1 MEENNLL
8 TFKAISNFI
17 KALDNVF
24 GEKQRS
30 LKLYNHLIEK
40 TTIVHEEPIKKHI
53 KAWYLFFKQNK
64 ASILNKN
71 YKDFSAKKVIYSDK
85 VYINLYD
92 IFEIADKS
100 ETEIMWKHL
109 LIIVAYLDPSSK
121 AKEILKKNATKNT
134 NEDNF
139 LHNIINQVE
148 DYVDPSSNP
157 MEAVNKIMGSGVF
170 QNLVQNMN
178 TGLTDGSLD
187 LGKLMGSVNNMVNSL
202 SSAANSSSN
211 LPPEMSQMTNMLNSM
226 VNNMSDKPNKVEIVD
241 EPKSKSSKNES
252 GSSKEGS
259 ESKNGGGGIQIKESS
274 KKIIGK

>member
-17 KALDNVF
+17 NALHSVF

-30 LKLYNHLIEK
+30 LKLYNHLVQK

-53 KAWYLFFKQNK
+53 KAWYIFFKKNK
-64 ASILNKN
+64 NAILNKD
-71 YKDFSAKKVIYSDK
+71 YKDFSEKKVIYSDK
-85 VYINLYD
+85 VYVNLYD

-100 ETEIMWKHL
+100 EIQIMWKHL
-109 LIIVAYLDPSSK
+109 LIISAHLDPSSK
-121 AKEILKKNATKNT
+121 AKEILKKNATKNV

-148 DYVDPSSNP
+148 DFVDPSSNP

-178 TGLTDGSLD
+178 SGLSDGSLD

-202 SSAANSSSN
+202 SSAANSNSN

-226 VNNMSDKPNKVEIVD
+226 VNNMSDKSNKVEIVK
-241 EPKSKSSKNES
+241 EKKSK
-252 GSSKEGS
+252 GEGKG
-259 ESKNGGGGIQIKESS
+259 EGKGIQIKKNT
-274 KKIIGK
+274 KKIVGK